1 MALMDFTRKAV
12 GSLTLGEKLKKIRSD
27 HRISLA
33 EVSRSTRIQVKYL
46 EALEEGAYEKLPPEV
61 YVRGFLRSYAGFLGV
76 PEEAI
81 LKLYDRERSIQ
92 RNLGRVDQGR
102 FQPKL
107 PVNFSFV
114 FSSRSLFGVA
124 IALVT
129 AGFFGYLYFEF
140 HSFVSEPRLIILEPQ
155 DGMNVTDAEIS
166 VRGET
171 DPRADVTINGERVS
185 VDERGMFTEV
195 LKLAPG
201 LNTIDISSSNRFGKT
216 RSRSLAVNA
225 TLPQEN
231 AGETPPLLE
240 TPVESVALSVR
251 MVADTTLTVRSD
263 GETVFSGALGE
274 GEEKSFSARETIT
287 IAAEKGNVVLVR
299 AGQAPE
305 EPLSESEGAAEATF
319 GKDGRLTVQ

>member
-27 HRISLA
+27 HRISLV

-46 EALEEGAYEKLPPEV
+46 EALEGGSYEKLPPEV

-92 RNLGRVDQGR
+92 RNLGRMDQSR

-107 PVNFSFV
+107 PVSFSFA
-114 FSSRSLFGVA
+114 FSSRYAFVTA

-140 HSFVSEPRLIILEPQ
+140 HSFVSEPRLVILEPR
-155 DGMNVTDAEIS
+155 DGATVTDAEIS

-171 DPRADVTINGERVS
+171 DPRADVTINGESVV
-185 VDERGMFTEV
+185 VDEQGVFVET
-195 LKLAPG
+195 LKLASG
-201 LNTIDISSSNRFGKT
+201 LNTIDVSSSNRFGKT
-216 RSRSLAVNA
+216 RSRSFSVNA
-225 TLPQEN
+225 TFPE
-231 AGETPPLLE
+231 
-240 TPVESVALSVR
+240 ESVGEAAPLMTPTEAVTVSIR
-251 MVADTTLTVRSD
+251 MVATTTITVRSD
-263 GETVFSGALGE
+263 GETVFSGSLGV
-274 GEEKSFSARETIT
+274 GEEKSFSARENVA
-287 IAAEKGNVVLVR
+287 IASENGRAVSVRSGNL
-299 AGQAPE
+299 PE
-305 EPLSESEGAAEATF
+305 EPLSESESPSEAVF